1 MDALQF
7 FLPFH
12 ETMHT
17 QSVNRFS
24 QLTDDQMRLRPSPQ
38 MNSIAWL
45 LWHIARSEDMGVNRL
60 IANRPDVLHGEGW
73 APRLH
78 LSRRDMGTGMT
89 DEEVAEFTTRVD
101 IAALR
106 GYSAAVGHRTQE
118 VVRSLRAE
126 ELDDVPD
133 HAHVH
138 QVLEEEGVMGP
149 NAAWLEPL
157 YVGKHKGWLLLQL
170 ALRHPTGHL
179 GQATLVRKMQG
190 LGSGGR

>member
-1 MDALQF
+1 MDVLQF
-7 FLPFH
+7 FLPLH
-12 ETMHT
+12 KMMHT
-17 QSVNRFS
+17 QIAARFS
-24 QLTDDQMRLRPSPQ
+24 QLTDDQMRFRPHPQ
-38 MNSIAWL
+38 LNSIVWL
-45 LWHIARSEDMGVNRL
+45 LWHMARSEDMAVNRL

-78 LSRRDMGTGMT
+78 VSRHDMGTGMT
-89 DEEVAEFTTRVD
+89 DEEVAAFSAGVD

-106 GYSAAVGHRTQE
+106 GYSAAVGRRTQE
-118 VVRSLRAE
+118 VVRGLRVE

-133 HAHVH
+133 PAHVH
-138 QVLEEEGVMGP
+138 RVLGEEEVMGP

-157 YVGKHKGWLLLQL
+157 YVGKNKGWLLLQL
-170 ALRHPTGHL
+170 ALRHPSGHL

>member
-12 ETMHT
+12 ETMYALIAD
-17 QSVNRFS
+17 RFG
-24 QLTDDQMRLRPSPQ
+24 QLTEAQMRFRPHPQ
-38 MNSIAWL
+38 LNSIAWL
-45 LWHIARSEDMGVNRL
+45 LWHTARSEDMAINRL
-60 IANRPDVLHGEGW
+60 MANRPDVLHGKGW
-73 APRLH
+73 VPRLN

-89 DEEVAEFTTRVD
+89 DEEVAEFTARIDVP
-101 IAALR
+101 ALR
-106 GYSAAVGHRTQE
+106 GYNAAVGRRTQE
-118 VVRSLRAE
+118 VVRSLRTE

-133 HAHVH
+133 PAHVRR
-138 QVLEEEGVMGP
+138 VLEEEEVMGP
-149 NAAWLEPL
+149 NAAWLEAL
-157 YVGKHKGWLLLQL
+157 YVGKNKGWLLLQL